1 MAAAVDGSFSV
12 QVGPPPPA
20 SPEKRK
26 KGTDVRRQKYI
37 FYLLQQKLRYYN
49 ILAFDVGHVIS
60 WFVVCCYLHALG
72 FSIVN
77 SKSTSDIVRLKIQY
91 FRFTLFADFD

>member
-1 MAAAVDGSFSV
+1 MTAAVDGSFSV

-20 SPEKRK
+20 SPETRK
-26 KGTDVRRQKYI
+26 KGTDVRRQKHI
-37 FYLLQQKLRYYN
+37 FYHIQQKLRYYN

-60 WFVVCCYLHALG
+60 WFVHALG

-77 SKSTSDIVRLKIQY
+77 SKSTSDIVRLNIQY
-91 FRFTLFADFD
+91 FRFTLFAEFD